1 MRVGAWT
8 ALWLTMGIQAIASM
22 AILTLPV
29 MAPAIAQSLRISATL
44 IGVYVSLVYCGAM
57 STSLIAGHLVSRYGA
72 IRVSQVCL
80 LLCGLGL
87 ALSAIPSIAAIS
99 LGGLFIGLGYGP
111 ITPASSHLLAKT
123 TPHHRVALIFSIKQ
137 TGVPLGGLLA
147 GAIVP
152 GLVLAIGTQSALLSV
167 GLATV
172 LCAFLAQSLRDQL
185 DTDRQVTH
193 KLAFVSLTAPLQMLA
208 RQPDLRSLAAMSF
221 AFSAVQMC
229 LSTYLV
235 IFLNSEFGYSLVTSG
250 LALSVAQAGG
260 VLGRIVWGFIA
271 DRWLG
276 PRYMLAV
283 LAAMMTVSTA
293 SIALLDGSVLLPL
306 MLTLLAVFGASAT
319 GWNGVYLAAVARL
332 APPGEASIATGATLF
347 VTYSGV
353 VLGPMLF
360 GLLASSLGTYRAG
373 FLALSLPTAICC
385 WVLFVWAKSARTGY
399 VA

>member
-8 ALWLTMGIQAIASM
+8 ALWLTMAIQAMASM

-29 MAPAIAQSLRISATL
+29 MAPAIAQSLRVSATL
-44 IGVYVSLVYCGAM
+44 IGVYVGLVYCGAM
-57 STSLIAGHLVSRYGA
+57 STSLIAGQLVSRYGA

-80 LLCGLGL
+80 ILCGLGL
-87 ALSAIPSIAAIS
+87 TLSAIPSIAAVS
-99 LGGLFIGLGYGP
+99 LGGLFIGFGYDP

-137 TGVPLGGLLA
+137 TGVPLGGMLA

-152 GLVLAIGTQSALLSV
+152 GLVLAIGAQSALFSV

-172 LCAFLAQSLRDQL
+172 LCAFLAQSLRDEL
-185 DTDRQVTH
+185 DTDLQGTH
-193 KLAFVSLTAPLQMLA
+193 KLAFISLTAPLQMLVK
-208 RQPDLRSLAAMSF
+208 QPDLRRLAAMSF

-235 IFLNSEFGYSLVTSG
+235 TFLDSEFKYSLVAAG

-276 PRYMLAV
+276 PRYMLTV

-293 SIALLDGSVLLPL
+293 SIALLHGSVPLPL

-332 APPGEASIATGATLF
+332 APPGKASSVTGATLF

-360 GLLASSLGTYRAG
+360 GFLASSFGTYRAG

-385 WVLFVWAKSARTGY
+385 WVLFVWAKSGRTGD

>member
-1 MRVGAWT
+1 
-8 ALWLTMGIQAIASM
+8 
-22 AILTLPV
+22 
-29 MAPAIAQSLRISATL
+29 
-44 IGVYVSLVYCGAM
+44 
-57 STSLIAGHLVSRYGA
+57 
-72 IRVSQVCL
+72 
-80 LLCGLGL
+80 
-87 ALSAIPSIAAIS
+87 
-99 LGGLFIGLGYGP
+99 
-111 ITPASSHLLAKT
+111 
-123 TPHHRVALIFSIKQ
+123 
-137 TGVPLGGLLA
+137 
-147 GAIVP
+147 
-152 GLVLAIGTQSALLSV
+152 
-167 GLATV
+167 
-172 LCAFLAQSLRDQL
+172 
-185 DTDRQVTH
+185 
-193 KLAFVSLTAPLQMLA
+193 
-208 RQPDLRSLAAMSF
+208 MSF

-276 PRYMLAV
+276 HRYMLAV

-306 MLTLLAVFGASAT
+306 LLTLLAVFGASAT

-360 GLLASSLGTYRAG
+360 GILASSFGSYRAG

-385 WVLFVWAKSARTGY
+385 WVLFVWAKSARTGD